1 MANKIYKPEFKA
13 KVALEAL
20 KNTKSAVELSAE
32 FKTPKTNITEWKSK
46 LLEQMSSIF
55 EGDSVIKKQIKL
67 MEKDIDKLHSMIGQ
81 LTIENQFYKKKYLKL
96 QHQK

>member
-1 MANKIYKPEFKA
+1 MANKIYKPDFKA

-67 MEKDIDKLHSMIGQ
+67 MEKDIDKLHSMIGHTQ
-81 LTIENQFYKKKYLKL
+81 
-96 QHQK
+96 